1 MTKQQKARAHLA
13 RAQLLLQGHGSS
25 PYNTRVT
32 SNEAFGFGTGGEGDA
47 TELDIGDAEYTLQ
60 YEKLP
65 LSARVIIESQLD
77 KKQKKNLALSSIKTL
92 RILAQDDQF
101 LVNALQDH
109 DHMAHLLLQYRDK
122 TPEIP
127 KDSIRNI
134 DGTVN
139 STESYAMIM
148 NKILQGALNEER
160 RVELNLQRIPR
171 GFTIGSTLIT
181 GPGRHAGCFSAKALE
196 EGFNLTEGQELE
208 IRLVLDRYT
217 YEITYEVAG
226 HNYKG
231 MNYKGKVT
239 LGPAHVSPLGGSKTL
254 S

>member
-1 MTKQQKARAHLA
+1 MTKEQKARAHLA

-25 PYNTRVT
+25 PYNTSIT
-32 SNEAFGFGTGGEGDA
+32 SNEALGFGTGGEGDA
-47 TELDIGDAEYTLQ
+47 TELDIGHTEYKLP

-65 LSARVIIESQLD
+65 LSARIRIESQLNE
-77 KKQKKNLALSSIKTL
+77 KQKLNLALSSKKTL

-101 LVNALQDH
+101 LVNALQDQD

-127 KDSIRNI
+127 KDSIRKI
-134 DGTVN
+134 AGTVN

-148 NKILQGALNEER
+148 NKILKGALMEER

-196 EGFNLTEGQELE
+196 EGFNLKEGQELE
-208 IRLVLDRYT
+208 IRLVLDRYKSV
-217 YEITYEVAG
+217 IAYEVAG
-226 HNYKG
+226 HNYT
-231 MNYKGKVT
+231 GKVT
-239 LGPAHVSPLGGSKTL
+239 LGPAHVSPFGGSKKL